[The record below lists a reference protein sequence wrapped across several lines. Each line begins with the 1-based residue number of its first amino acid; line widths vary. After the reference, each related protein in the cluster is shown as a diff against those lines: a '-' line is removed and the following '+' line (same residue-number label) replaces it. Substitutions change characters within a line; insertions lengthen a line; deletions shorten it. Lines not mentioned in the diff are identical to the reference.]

1 MPGLFWFWEG
11 DQPAPVGAGAGWPGE
26 ELPPMGKFAEPKL
39 SDVAHAR
46 EGVLQLAQFTV
57 EPALVQA
64 VFAQVWLQQ

>member
-1 MPGLFWFWEG
+1 
-11 DQPAPVGAGAGWPGE
+11 
-26 ELPPMGKFAEPKL
+26 MGKFAEPKL

-64 VFAQVWLQQ
+64 VFAQVWLQQRFGIHLGTAMFALNRMKFLAFYSDDF